1 MDVPRSDGTN
11 GEGEDGEDGDGTV
24 VVKCKEDVWHGSED
38 NGDVTKK
45 MCKGRDP
52 SLWCSVRQFVQ
63 QGAPNQGEGG
73 PDPGY
78 PAGNLTC
85 LVLGWVQ
92 FYIIFSG

>member
-1 MDVPRSDGTN
+1 M
-11 GEGEDGEDGDGTV
+11 E
-24 VVKCKEDVWHGSED
+24 KCKVDGRHGSGD
-38 NGDVTKK
+38 KGDVMKK
-45 MCKGRDP
+45 MMCKGRDP

-85 LVLGWVQ
+85 LVLG
-92 FYIIFSG
+92 